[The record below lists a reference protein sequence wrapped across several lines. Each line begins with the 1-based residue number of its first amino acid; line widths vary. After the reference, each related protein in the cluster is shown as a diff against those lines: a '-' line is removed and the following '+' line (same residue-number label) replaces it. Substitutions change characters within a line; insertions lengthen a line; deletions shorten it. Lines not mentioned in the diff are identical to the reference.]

1 MIKLIFYF
9 LPFLS
14 LFLPSIWVSYVLKK
28 NNEILPDMPF
38 TGKELGLK
46 LLKENK
52 LDNVLI
58 EPIKQVDHYN
68 PLEKK
73 VRISEDKLNKKSITS
88 IAVVA
93 HEIGHAIQDKE
104 NYKPLLLRQK
114 LIEKTII
121 FQRVGS
127 FLLII
132 GLPSI
137 FAITKSPFITFLAAI
152 LIMGC
157 LSTNVV
163 IHLITLPVEFD
174 ASFKRALP
182 ILQKYVPNE
191 NMRQCRSVLRAA
203 AFTYLAQSIVSIFRL
218 KVILFSFINI
228 LRSIIRR

>member
-1 MIKLIFYF
+1 MLKLFFYF

-14 LFLPSIWVSYVLKK
+14 LFFPSIWVSYVLKK
-28 NNEILPDMPF
+28 NNVILPDMPF

-52 LDNVLI
+52 LENVLI
-58 EPIKQVDHYN
+58 EPINKVDHYN

-73 VRISEDKLNKKSITS
+73 VRISEDKLHKKSITS

-114 LIEKTII
+114 LIEKTIL

-228 LRSIIRR
+228 LKSILRR